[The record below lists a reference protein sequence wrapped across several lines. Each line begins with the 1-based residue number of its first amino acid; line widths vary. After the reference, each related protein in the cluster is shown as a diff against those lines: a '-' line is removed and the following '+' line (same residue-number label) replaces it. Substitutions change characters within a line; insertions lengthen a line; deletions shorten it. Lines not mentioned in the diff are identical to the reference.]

1 MRMCRYL
8 AVCPP
13 GTALSFV
20 IGCSR
25 RSHQSDFADFEV
37 CKRQNGEKDSSGC
50 KRRRTNLPIL
60 PKFQV
65 QNCRSICSPRHK
77 DWRAGARVSTAQE
90 LAGGM
95 GGRCRRA
102 GQRSQRGRANDASPN
117 CADCSAQTRETD
129 GALGSLAL
137 WHADGDEA
145 PVFHHNGRSKLLQK
159 LTLHAQARLED
170 G

>member
-1 MRMCRYL
+1 MSPYMRMCRYL

-37 CKRQNGEKDSSGC
+37 CKRQTGEKDSSGC

-65 QNCRSICSPRHK
+65 QNCRSICSPRHE
-77 DWRAGARVSTAQE
+77 AGGRGRLSTAQE

-95 GGRCRRA
+95 GA
-102 GQRSQRGRANDASPN
+102 AAVARGNGLSGEEQTTQVPI
-117 CADCSAQTRETD
+117 AQT
-129 GALGSLAL
+129 
-137 WHADGDEA
+137 
-145 PVFHHNGRSKLLQK
+145 V
-159 LTLHAQARLED
+159 
-170 G
+170 

>member
-1 MRMCRYL
+1 MSPYMRMCRYL

-65 QNCRSICSPRHK
+65 QNCRSISSPRHK
-77 DWRAGARVSTAQE
+77 DWRTG
-90 LAGGM
+90 LA
-95 GGRCRRA
+95 CRRLKSWRA
-102 GQRSQRGRANDASPN
+102 GWVPPPSRGATVSAGKSKRRKSRLRRPFCPN
-117 CADCSAQTRETD
+117 SGDRWS
-129 GALGSLAL
+129 LGFAGTLARR
-137 WHADGDEA
+137 W
-145 PVFHHNGRSKLLQK
+145 
-159 LTLHAQARLED
+159 
-170 G
+170 